1 MQNDQF
7 EKPVAS
13 APLAVGLVDE
23 DVERLRRGYYRIPS
37 AAEKAAEAERT
48 RRWNEK
54 ANGPELA
61 VYKQRLPVFEENNR
75 LLVAVGKPPV
85 KLPAIGDPR
94 DLVCSALVTQ
104 INLLGRLI
112 DEQVDTLNRCKA
124 EEADAQWQAELAEE
138 TPIVRMLVRRV
149 EALEAEKAERS
160 ARDRDREIVRAAPVR
175 PMLALSNMGVA
186 FGDGLTPSLSAPV
199 APPGTSPRRYPPVIA
214 ANGAYPRRPVP

>member
-1 MQNDQF
+1 LAAL
-7 EKPVAS
+7 EK
-13 APLAVGLVDE
+13 
-23 DVERLRRGYYRIPS
+23 
-37 AAEKAAEAERT
+37 
-48 RRWNEK
+48 
-54 ANGPELA
+54 
-61 VYKQRLPVFEENNR
+61 NNR
-75 LLVAVGKPPV
+75 LLAAVGKAPV
-85 KLPAIGDPR
+85 KFVAADDPR
-94 DLVCSALVTQ
+94 DVDCRALVAQVALLDRVINEQ
-104 INLLGRLI
+104 I
-112 DEQVDTLNRCKA
+112 ETFNRCKA
-124 EEADAQWQAELAEE
+124 EEAEEQWQAELAEE